1 MTVSFGIIGSGYM
14 AKTYASALAQGLV
27 PDGRLGAIAVGK
39 RATGLAAEFGV
50 PVEASVESLVGRS
63 DIDAV
68 IITTPHSAHLP
79 EAKIAAAAGKHVFT
93 EKPMALSVAEC
104 DAMISACRAADVQ
117 LAVNKVLR
125 FRVAPMATKRLID
138 DGAIG
143 DVRMILARAAWTAF
157 FLVDI
162 YDAAG
167 NLVVPDKPWARDPA
181 EGSQFLDW
189 GVHNADIM
197 RWYTGS
203 DAVLAFGRYHSY
215 GANVPVPDLS
225 AMVSYEFANG
235 VLAQVLMTY
244 EVPQPGFVPEDSV
257 TIIGTTGIIEADH
270 FGKVRLGKGDRWD
283 VVAEMPQ
290 FDYLAGYLDPKRLK
304 GFADQVQDFTE
315 AIRDHRPPAV
325 TGEDGRK
332 AVEMVEAAD
341 RSAATGASVAIPFA

>member
-1 MTVSFGIIGSGYM
+1 VIGFGIIGSGYM
-14 AKTYASALAQGLV
+14 AKTYASALEQGLV
-27 PDGRLGAIAVGK
+27 LDGRLVAIAGGK
-39 RATGLAAEFGV
+39 RAPGLAAEFDV
-50 PVEASVESLVGRS
+50 PVEPTVEALVGRG
-63 DIDAV
+63 DVDAV
-68 IITTPHSAHLP
+68 IITSPHSAHLP
-79 EAKIAAAAGKHVFT
+79 QALHAAAAGKHVYT

-104 DAMISACRAADVQ
+104 DAMIEACRKAGVQ

-125 FRVAPMATKRLID
+125 FRVAPMAVKALID
-138 DGAIG
+138 EGAIG
-143 DVRMILARAAWTAF
+143 EVRMILARAAWTSF

-162 YDAAG
+162 LDEAG
-167 NLVVPDKPWARDPA
+167 NVVVPAKPWAWDPA

-203 DAVLAFGRYHSY
+203 DAVLAFARYRSY
-215 GANVPVPDLS
+215 GSPPPADMT
-225 AMVSYEFANG
+225 AMVEFEFANG

-244 EVPQPGFVPEDSV
+244 ETPEPGLVPNDSV
-257 TIIGTTGIIEADH
+257 IVIGSEGIIDADH
-270 FGKVRLGKGDRWD
+270 FGKVKLGKGDRWE

-304 GFADQVQDFTE
+304 GFADQVQDFAE
-315 AIRDHRPPAV
+315 AIRDNRPPAV

-341 RSAATGASVAIPFA
+341 RSAATGASVPIPLV